1 MTFARRHNLEYAAAN
16 ERPTKSHLIGI
27 LEIAPCW
34 KPARGARNRDSQ
46 RRQKSMQIR
55 RRSLSWQVEIRCD
68 DHLPGALALHTLNQF
83 TDLELIGSN
92 AFDW

>member
-1 MTFARRHNLEYAAAN
+1 V
-16 ERPTKSHLIGI
+16 
-27 LEIAPCW
+27 
-34 KPARGARNRDSQ
+34 
-46 RRQKSMQIR
+46 QIR